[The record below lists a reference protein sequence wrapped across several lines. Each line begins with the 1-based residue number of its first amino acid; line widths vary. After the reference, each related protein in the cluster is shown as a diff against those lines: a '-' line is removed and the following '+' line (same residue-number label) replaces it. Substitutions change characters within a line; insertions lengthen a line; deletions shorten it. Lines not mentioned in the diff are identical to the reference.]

1 MSTANSKTR
10 SVAVITGG
18 ARRIGAAICREL
30 HEAGY
35 DIALH
40 CRSSRTAA
48 DELATALCAE
58 RADSCHVFQADL
70 SSQDGAKI
78 LGQEI
83 IAHYNGVDLL
93 VNNASGFSPTP
104 LESCTTEQFDDMISS
119 NLRGAYFLVQSLV
132 PALKATQGSIV
143 NITDMHLARPLPGFS
158 AYQAAKA
165 GLESLTRS
173 LAVEL
178 SPDVRVNAV
187 APGAILWPEDDA
199 SYDDDA
205 RANTIARTPLGRL
218 GEPTDIAR
226 TVKFLARDASF
237 VTGQVVT
244 VDGGQ
249 SIG

>member
-1 MSTANSKTR
+1 MSASNSKAR
-10 SVAVITGG
+10 PVAVVTGG
-18 ARRIGAAICREL
+18 ARRIGASICREL

-48 DELATALCAE
+48 DELAAALCAD

-70 SSQDGAKI
+70 SSADGAAG
-78 LGQEI
+78 LGRDI
-83 IAHYNGVDLL
+83 IAHYDKIYLL

-104 LESCTTEQFDDMISS
+104 IESCSAEQFDDMISS

-132 PALKATQGSIV
+132 PTLKAARGSIV
-143 NITDMHLARPLPGFS
+143 NITDMHLVRPLPRFS

-218 GEPTDIAR
+218 GEPADIAR

-249 SIG
+249 SLG